1 MVLYL
6 LWYSD
11 KYKKNP
17 SPTNQA
23 GQQQKILWK
32 NADNSHESN
41 FPISDH
47 EINVFDKDSTA
58 KNFLSYVSQRP

>member
-6 LWYSD
+6 LWYCD

-17 SPTNQA
+17 SPTNKA
-23 GQQQKILWK
+23 VQQQTILLK
-32 NADNSHESN
+32 NTDNSHESN
-41 FPISDH
+41 FPLSDH

-58 KNFLSYVSQRP
+58 KNF